1 MSIMGIW
8 GLLGKGEIV
17 SRAAEDFYPPEDI
30 GQFCL
35 AIHKISKNALR
46 R

>member
-17 SRAAEDFYPPEDI
+17 SRAAEDFYPI
-30 GQFCL
+30 VRRSL
-35 AIHKISKNALR
+35 VALLFSLR
-46 R
+46 A